1 MPDPTQF
8 EVRCERCKTSFALG
22 TKQCVH
28 CGGAIGRRL
37 LAFDTLAGVRPGA
50 APPRDDL
57 SVGAADS
64 QPSVGRL
71 IRFALIGLGILAA
84 LARGF
89 FQDR

>member
-1 MPDPTQF
+1 MPDPSQF

-37 LAFDTLAGVRPGA
+37 LAFDTVGGA
-50 APPRDDL
+50 QAPRDEL
-57 SVGAADS
+57 RIGEADP
-64 QPSVGRL
+64 QPNLGRL
-71 IRFALIGLGILAA
+71 IRFALIGLGVLAA
-84 LARGF
+84 LARAF